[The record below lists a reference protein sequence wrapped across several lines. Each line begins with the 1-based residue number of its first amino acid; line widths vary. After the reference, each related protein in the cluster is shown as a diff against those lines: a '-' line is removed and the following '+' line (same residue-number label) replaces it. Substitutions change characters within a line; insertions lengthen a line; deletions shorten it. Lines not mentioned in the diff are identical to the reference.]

1 MKHLVSRLY
10 EMLCS
15 YPQYPAK
22 ASAPSQSFIALT
34 PLLLL
39 PVQDS
44 TRFVLILVIILI
56 IFLFVAVTV
65 VLPLTLRIASKHGKT
80 KTRPATAAS
89 AITATSA
96 APIQTITSDPDQTET
111 LPTLNL
117 VENVAA
123 TSPSLRT
130 IAAEREPD
138 TLPAS
143 GERPAQIKW
152 RIAGLSD
159 TGLRRELN
167 EDNLVMLEKD
177 KPMGLY
183 VVADGMGG
191 HDAGEVAS
199 DLTIKAV
206 HYYFDEHAPADGVPL
221 DEWLKNAAAAANK
234 VVLAQ
239 QGDREE
245 ERKMGS
251 TLVMA
256 LVTEGQAHIANVGDS
271 RAYRLTSDSIEQISI
286 DHSLVERLVQIG
298 QLTREEARVHKQKNV
313 IYSTI
318 GDKEE
323 MEIGLYQT
331 DLQPGDRLLLCS
343 DGLSG
348 MLTDDEILQLSRAYP
363 ADPAATCKALVEAAK
378 MAGGHD
384 NITALIVEMDS

>member
-1 MKHLVSRLY
+1 MKHLFSRLY
-10 EMLCS
+10 RTNHS
-15 YPQYPAK
+15 HRHN
-22 ASAPSQSFIALT
+22 ASQISIPSQHCVALA
-34 PLLLL
+34 PLMFW
-39 PVQDS
+39 PAQD
-44 TRFVLILVIILI
+44 TRFVLTLVIVLI
-56 IFLFVAVTV
+56 IFLFIAVAV
-65 VLPLTLRIASKHGKT
+65 VLPLTLRIAGKRRKPKART
-80 KTRPATAAS
+80 TTSAS
-89 AITATSA
+89 AVTLTSA
-96 APIQTITSDPDQTET
+96 APVQASQPSPDQTE
-111 LPTLNL
+111 PHPAVSPAENL
-117 VENVAA
+117 TA

-143 GERPAQIKW
+143 GERPTQIKW

-177 KPMGLY
+177 TPIGLY
-183 VVADGMGG
+183 GVADGMGG
-191 HDAGEVAS
+191 HDAGEIAS

-206 HYYFDEHAPADGVPL
+206 HHYFDEYTPTDDTPL
-221 DEWLKNAAAAANK
+221 DEWLKNAAVAANK

-239 QGDREE
+239 QGDRAE

-256 LVTEGQAHIANVGDS
+256 LVTEGQAHIVNVGDS
-271 RAYRLTSDSIEQISI
+271 RAYRLTNESIEQISI

-323 MEIGLYQT
+323 MEIGLYEVK
-331 DLQPGDRLLLCS
+331 LQPGDRLLLCS

-348 MLTDDEILQLSRAYP
+348 MITDEEILQLSRTNP
-363 ADPAATCKALVEAAK
+363 DPAAACKALVEAAK

-384 NITALIVEMDS
+384 NITTLIVEMDS

>member
-1 MKHLVSRLY
+1 MKHLFSQLY
-10 EMLCS
+10 RVLCPPHHNS
-15 YPQYPAK
+15 SK
-22 ASAPSQSFIALT
+22 ASTSSQPVIALS
-34 PLLLL
+34 PLLIL
-39 PVQDS
+39 PGQDS

-56 IFLFVAVTV
+56 IFLFVAVAV
-65 VLPLTLRIASKHGKT
+65 VLPLTLRIASKRSKPKART
-80 KTRPATAAS
+80 SAS
-89 AITATSA
+89 AVTLTSA
-96 APIQTITSDPDQTET
+96 TPVQPSEPSPDQTET
-111 LPTLNL
+111 HSAISPAENL
-117 VENVAA
+117 AA

-130 IAAEREPD
+130 IAAEREPE
-138 TLPAS
+138 TRPAS
-143 GERPAQIKW
+143 GERPATIKW

-177 KPMGLY
+177 TPMGLY

-191 HDAGEVAS
+191 HDAGEIAS
-199 DLTIKAV
+199 DLTVKAV
-206 HYYFDEHAPADGVPL
+206 HYYFDEHTPTDGVPL
-221 DEWLKNAAAAANK
+221 DEWLKGAAVAANK

-256 LVTEGQAHIANVGDS
+256 LVMEGLAHIANVGDS
-271 RAYRLTSDSIEQISI
+271 RAYRLTGDSIEQISI

-323 MEIGLYQT
+323 MEIGLYQVN
-331 DLQPGDRLLLCS
+331 LQPGDRLLLCS

-348 MLTDDEILQLSRAYP
+348 MITDEEILRLSRANP
-363 ADPAATCKALVEAAK
+363 DPAATCKALVEAAK

>member
-1 MKHLVSRLY
+1 MKYLFSRLY
-10 EMLCS
+10 RTNR
-15 YPQYPAK
+15 PHHHN
-22 ASAPSQSFIALT
+22 ASQTSIPSQHYVALA
-34 PLLLL
+34 PLLLW
-39 PVQDS
+39 PAQD
-44 TRFVLILVIILI
+44 TRFVLTLVIVLI
-56 IFLFVAVTV
+56 IFLFIAVAV
-65 VLPLTLRIASKHGKT
+65 VLPLTLRIAGKRRKPKART
-80 KTRPATAAS
+80 TTSAS
-89 AITATSA
+89 AVTLTSA
-96 APIQTITSDPDQTET
+96 APVQASQPSPDQTET
-111 LPTLNL
+111 HPAVSPAENL
-117 VENVAA
+117 TA

-143 GERPAQIKW
+143 GERPAHIKW

-177 KPMGLY
+177 TPIGLY
-183 VVADGMGG
+183 GVADGMGG

-206 HYYFDEHAPADGVPL
+206 HHYFDEYTPTGDTPL
-221 DEWLKNAAAAANK
+221 DEWLKNAAVAANK

-239 QGDREE
+239 QGDRAE

-256 LVTEGQAHIANVGDS
+256 LVTEGQAHIVNVGDS
-271 RAYRLTSDSIEQISI
+271 RAYRLTNETIEQISI

-323 MEIGLYQT
+323 MEIGLYEVK
-331 DLQPGDRLLLCS
+331 LQPGDRLLLCS

-348 MLTDDEILQLSRAYP
+348 MITDEEILQLSRANP
-363 ADPAATCKALVEAAK
+363 DPAAACKALVEAAK

-384 NITALIVEMDS
+384 NITTLIVEMDS

>member
-1 MKHLVSRLY
+1 M
-10 EMLCS
+10 
-15 YPQYPAK
+15 
-22 ASAPSQSFIALT
+22 T
-34 PLLLL
+34 
-39 PVQDS
+39 
-44 TRFVLILVIILI
+44 LVIILI
-56 IFLFVAVTV
+56 IFLFVAVAV
-65 VLPLTLRIASKHGKT
+65 VLPLTLRISGKRSKAKGKG
-80 KTRPATAAS
+80 
-89 AITATSA
+89 SA
-96 APIQTITSDPDQTET
+96 AAETITSPTPPIPAVEPAPEQTET
-111 LPTLNL
+111 QPALTSIENL
-117 VENVAA
+117 AA

-130 IAAEREPD
+130 VAAEHEPE
-138 TLPAS
+138 TLPVS
-143 GERPAQIKW
+143 GERPAQVKW

-177 KPMGLY
+177 TPIGLY

-191 HDAGEVAS
+191 HDAGEIAS

-206 HYYFDEHAPADGVPL
+206 QYYFDEHTPADSTPL
-221 DEWLKNAAAAANK
+221 NEWLKGAAVAANK

-239 QGDREE
+239 QGDRAE

-271 RAYRLTSDSIEQISI
+271 RAYRLTADHIEQIST

-331 DLQPGDRLLLCS
+331 NLQPGNRLLLCS

-348 MLTDDEILQLSRAYP
+348 MLADEEILQLSRANP
-363 ADPAATCKALVEAAK
+363 DPATACKALVEAAK

-384 NITALIVEMDS
+384 NITALIVEMDE

>member
-1 MKHLVSRLY
+1 MKHLFSRLSRTNRSH
-10 EMLCS
+10 CHNAWQTS
-15 YPQYPAK
+15 I
-22 ASAPSQSFIALT
+22 PSQPCVALA
-34 PLLLL
+34 PLLFW
-39 PVQDS
+39 PAQD
-44 TRFVLILVIILI
+44 TRFVLTLVIILI
-56 IFLFVAVTV
+56 IFLFIAVAV
-65 VLPLTLRIASKHGKT
+65 VLPLTLRISGKRQKPKART
-80 KTRPATAAS
+80 SAS
-89 AITATSA
+89 AVTLTSA
-96 APIQTITSDPDQTET
+96 APVQASQPSPDQTQPYPAVSPAE
-111 LPTLNL
+111 NL
-117 VENVAA
+117 AA

-130 IAAEREPD
+130 VAAEREPD

-143 GERPAQIKW
+143 GERPAHIKW

-177 KPMGLY
+177 TPIGLY
-183 VVADGMGG
+183 GVADGMGG

-206 HYYFDEHAPADGVPL
+206 HHYFDEYTPTGDTPL
-221 DEWLKNAAAAANK
+221 DEWLKNAVVAANK

-239 QGDREE
+239 QGDRAE

-256 LVTEGQAHIANVGDS
+256 LVTEGQAHIVNVGDS
-271 RAYRLTSDSIEQISI
+271 RAYRLTNESIEQISI

-323 MEIGLYQT
+323 MEIGLYEVK
-331 DLQPGDRLLLCS
+331 LQPGDRLLLCS

-348 MLTDDEILQLSRAYP
+348 MITDEEILQLSRTNP
-363 ADPAATCKALVEAAK
+363 DPATACKALVEAAK

-384 NITALIVEMDS
+384 NITTLIVEMDS

>member
-1 MKHLVSRLY
+1 MKHLFSRLY
-10 EMLCS
+10 RTLCPHDHDPS
-15 YPQYPAK
+15 ITFTSSQNLVVL
-22 ASAPSQSFIALT
+22 APLS
-34 PLLLL
+34 LL
-39 PVQDS
+39 PTQDS
-44 TRFVLILVIILI
+44 TRFVLTLVIILI
-56 IFLFVAVTV
+56 IFLFVAVAV
-65 VLPLTLRIASKHGKT
+65 VLPLTLRISGKRSKAKGKG
-80 KTRPATAAS
+80 
-89 AITATSA
+89 SA
-96 APIQTITSDPDQTET
+96 AAETITSPTPPIPAVEPAPEQTET
-111 LPTLNL
+111 QPALTSIENL
-117 VENVAA
+117 AA

-130 IAAEREPD
+130 VAAEHEPE
-138 TLPAS
+138 TLPVS
-143 GERPAQIKW
+143 GERPAQVKW

-177 KPMGLY
+177 TPIGLY

-191 HDAGEVAS
+191 HDAGEIAS

-206 HYYFDEHAPADGVPL
+206 QYYFDEHTPADSTPL
-221 DEWLKNAAAAANK
+221 NEWLKGAAVAANK

-239 QGDREE
+239 QGDRAE

-271 RAYRLTSDSIEQISI
+271 RAYRLTADHIEQIST

-331 DLQPGDRLLLCS
+331 NLQPGNRLLLCS

-348 MLTDDEILQLSRAYP
+348 MLADEEILQLSRANP
-363 ADPAATCKALVEAAK
+363 DPATACKALVEAAK

-384 NITALIVEMDS
+384 NITALIVEMDE

>member
-1 MKHLVSRLY
+1 
-10 EMLCS
+10 
-15 YPQYPAK
+15 
-22 ASAPSQSFIALT
+22 
-34 PLLLL
+34 
-39 PVQDS
+39 
-44 TRFVLILVIILI
+44 VLSLVIVLI
-56 IFLFVAVTV
+56 IFLFIAVAV
-65 VLPLTLRIASKHGKT
+65 VLPLTLRISKKRQKS
-80 KTRPATAAS
+80 KTRTAISTSIAPKPPEAPASQTMEE
-89 AITATSA
+89 SA
-96 APIQTITSDPDQTET
+96 ADTET
-111 LPTLNL
+111 LPALGD
-117 VENVAA
+117 VENVAE

-130 IAAEREPD
+130 ITAEREPD
-138 TLPAS
+138 TRPAS

-167 EDNLVMLEKD
+167 EDNLIMLEKD
-177 KPMGLY
+177 TPMGLY

-191 HDAGEVAS
+191 HDAGEIAS
-199 DLTIKAV
+199 ELTVKAL
-206 HYYFDEHAPADGVPL
+206 HYYFDEHPPTTSTSL
-221 DEWLKNAAAAANK
+221 PEWLKNATIAANK

-256 LVTEGQAHIANVGDS
+256 LVMEGHAHIVNVGDS
-271 RAYRLTSDSIEQISI
+271 RAYRLTADHIEQIST

-323 MEIGLYQT
+323 MEIGLY
-331 DLQPGDRLLLCS
+331 DVNLQPGDRLLLCS

-348 MLTDDEILQLSRAYP
+348 MITDEEILQLSQANP
-363 ADPAATCKALVEAAK
+363 DPAAACKALVEAAK

-384 NITALIVEMDS
+384 NITALIVEMDA